1 MSFAFV
7 FPGQGSQSVGMLG
20 PLPTADSA
28 VRATFDEASRVLG
41 FDLWKLVSEGP
52 EEALNATERTQ
63 PAMLAAGVAVWR
75 VWRARGG
82 ALPEVVCGHSLGE
95 FTALVCAE
103 GLPFG
108 ATVELVRFR
117 GQVMQEAV
125 PAGSGAMAAIIGL
138 DDEAIEAAC
147 REAAPGAV
155 VEPANFSGARTWIF
169 WRWRTRPPSRPH
181 SRRPEGVPMLENE
194 IALVTGASRG
204 IGHAIAL
211 TLGGAGARVIGTS
224 TSAEGAA
231 RLSATLAS
239 HRCNGRG
246 AVLDAGDAAS
256 VDALMGELEG
266 AGELPTILVNNAA
279 VTRDS
284 LLLRMKPEDWE
295 AVITTNLTGVFRLS
309 KACVRRMMKERRGR
323 IVNLTSVVGVTGN
336 PGQANYAAAKAGL
349 LGFTKSLARELAS
362 RGITVNAVA
371 PGFIDTDMTR
381 ALNEAQRA
389 ALVGQIPIGRL
400 GTPADVAGAVLFL
413 VSPQATYITG
423 ETLHV
428 NGGMYMP

>member
-20 PLPTADSA
+20 ALATAESA
-28 VRATFDEASRVLG
+28 VRATFDEASRALG

-147 REAAPGAV
+147 REAAQGAV
-155 VEPANFSGARTWIF
+155 VEAANFNGAGQVVIAGEKAAVQRAIEAARARGAR
-169 WRWRTRPPSRPH
+169 RAVALPVSVPSH
-181 SRRPEGVPMLENE
+181 
-194 IALVTGASRG
+194 
-204 IGHAIAL
+204 
-211 TLGGAGARVIGTS
+211 TS
-224 TSAEGAA
+224 LMRGAA
-231 RLSATLAS
+231 ERLRERLYSLEVRAPRIRYVSA
-239 HRCNGRG
+239 
-246 AVLDAGDAAS
+246 
-256 VDALMGELEG
+256 VDAS
-266 AGELPTILVNNAA
+266 AH
-279 VTRDS
+279 
-284 LLLRMKPEDWE
+284 
-295 AVITTNLTGVFRLS
+295 
-309 KACVRRMMKERRGR
+309 ERPDE
-323 IVNLTSVVGVTGN
+323 I
-336 PGQANYAAAKAGL
+336 
-349 LGFTKSLARELAS
+349 RELLVRQLS
-362 RGITVNAVA
+362 SPVRWTDTLRAVS
-371 PGFIDTDMTR
+371 
-381 ALNEAQRA
+381 
-389 ALVGQIPIGRL
+389 
-400 GTPADVAGAVLFL
+400 AGAVAQVIECGPGKVLTGLNRRIERRADLDFL
-413 VSPQATYITG
+413 ALEDPSSIEAALAATR
-423 ETLHV
+423 
-428 NGGMYMP
+428 GGSHA